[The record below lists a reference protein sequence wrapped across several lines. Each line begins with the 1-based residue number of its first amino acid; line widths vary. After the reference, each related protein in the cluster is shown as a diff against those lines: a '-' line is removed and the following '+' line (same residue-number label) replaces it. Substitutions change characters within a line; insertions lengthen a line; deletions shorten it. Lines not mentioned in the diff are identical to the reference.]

1 MISLRDL
8 MRPFNPAPPLT
19 LLLALAL
26 LCAPHRAFADRA
38 LEQAVAAKDPKA
50 VQRVIKEAATVEPL
64 LLMQAAVGL
73 LESGQRDQAV
83 FWFYAGQLRARYWP
97 TLQGQNA
104 QILTILL
111 MTIGEQVNAEA
122 FRDIPALVKTL
133 DAVVAWDEKTF
144 ARWAVA
150 MELDPADPAMRERRR
165 KAIEGLGPFKVRLL
179 AEREALEQHAREYK
193 SPAQIEKEREEA
205 VVTNFSQSPVEVD
218 VVGTR
223 FRLPAHYISPQGAV
237 FKPEQRLTSIGFW
250 VFLPEYDGYTRDN
263 WRQPLG
269 SPDAI
274 LIRVAAETRTRPE
287 EEVERFLAEGG
298 ADTERVGDRE
308 ATVYDSRK
316 TRARLPVNVVS
327 RHHVF
332 KAVKASGGPYYAVCD
347 ASEPGIVQD
356 GARCEMFLGD
366 AQRGLRVSAL
376 FRRVH
381 LGRMAEIEE
390 RLSAMLESWIVK

>member
-1 MISLRDL
+1 MNAKRAKAG
-8 MRPFNPAPPLT
+8 RPAAALA
-19 LLLALAL
+19 LLLALAV
-26 LCAPHRAFADRA
+26 LCAPGRAWADRA

-50 VQRVIKEAATVEPL
+50 VQRVIREAATVEPL
-64 LLMQAAVGL
+64 LLMQAAFAL

-97 TLQGQNA
+97 TLQGENA

-111 MTIGEQVNAEA
+111 MTIGEQVNAQA

-150 MELDPADPAMRERRR
+150 MKLDAADPAMRERRR
-165 KAIEGLGPFKVRLL
+165 KAIEGIGPFKQRLL
-179 AEREALEQHAREYK
+179 ADREGLELYARGYK
-193 SPAQIEKEREEA
+193 SPAQIEQEREDA
-205 VVTNFSQSPVEVD
+205 VARGYSQSPVDVD
-218 VVGTR
+218 VAGTR
-223 FRLPAHYISPQGAV
+223 FRVPGHYISPQGV
-237 FKPEQRLTSIGFW
+237 EFKPDQRLTDIGFW
-250 VFLPEYDGYTRDN
+250 FFLPDFGGYTRDN
-263 WRQPLG
+263 WRQPLA

-274 LIRVAAETRTRPE
+274 LVRVAAETRTRPE

-298 ADTERVGDRE
+298 AATERVGDRE

-316 TRARLPVNVVS
+316 TRARLPVHVVS

-332 KAVKASGGPYYAVCD
+332 KAVKAGGGPYYAVCD
-347 ASEPGIVQD
+347 APEAGIVRE

-376 FRRVH
+376 FRRSH
-381 LGRMAEIEE
+381 LDRMAQIEE

>member
-1 MISLRDL
+1 MMSIRDALRASK
-8 MRPFNPAPPLT
+8 PAPALA
-19 LLLALAL
+19 LLLALTL
-26 LCAPHRAFADRA
+26 LFAPHRAWADRDLEKA
-38 LEQAVAAKDPKA
+38 LAAKDPKA
-50 VQRVIKEAATVEPL
+50 VQRIVKEAATAEPH

-73 LESGQRDQAV
+73 LESGQREQAV

-111 MTIGEQVNAEA
+111 MTLGEQVNAAA

-133 DAVVAWDEKTF
+133 DAVVAWDEKTY
-144 ARWAVA
+144 ARWAAA
-150 MELDPADPAMRERRR
+150 MKLNPADPAMRERRR
-165 KAIEGLGPFKVRLL
+165 KAIEGLGPFKQRLL
-179 AEREALEQHAREYK
+179 AEREALEQQAREYK

-205 VVTNFSQSPVEVD
+205 VARNYSQAPLEVD
-218 VVGTR
+218 VAGTR
-223 FRLPAHYISPQGAV
+223 FRLPAHYISPQGEVARSD
-237 FKPEQRLTSIGFW
+237 QRLTSIGFW
-250 VFLPEYDGYTRDN
+250 VFLPDYGGYTLEN

-269 SPDAI
+269 DPDAI
-274 LIRVAAETRTRPE
+274 LIRVAAETRTSPE

-308 ATVYDSRK
+308 ATVYDHRK

-332 KAVKASGGPYYAVCD
+332 KAVKAGGGPYYAVCD
-347 ASEPGIVQD
+347 AEPGIAEE

-376 FRRVH
+376 FRRRH
-381 LGRMAEIEE
+381 LPRMAEIEE

>member
-1 MISLRDL
+1 MGPRDVTRSLK
-8 MRPFNPAPPLT
+8 PPPVLP
-19 LLLALAL
+19 LLLALTL
-26 LCAPHRAFADRA
+26 LCASHPTFADPALERA
-38 LEQAVAAKDPKA
+38 LAAKDPKA

-64 LLMQAAVGL
+64 LLMQAAVAL

-111 MTIGEQVNAEA
+111 MTIGEQVNAQA
-122 FRDIPALVKTL
+122 FLDIPALVKTL

-150 MELDPADPAMRERRR
+150 MRLDPADPAMRERRR
-165 KAIEGLGPFKVRLL
+165 KAIDGLGPFKVRLL
-179 AEREALEQHAREYK
+179 AEREALERHAREYK

-205 VVTNFSQSPVEVD
+205 VARNYSQILVEVD
-218 VVGTR
+218 VAGTR
-223 FRLPAHYISPQGAV
+223 FRLPAHYISPQGAG
-237 FKPEQRLTSIGFW
+237 FKPGQRLTSIGFW
-250 VFLPEYDGYTRDN
+250 VFLPEYGGYTRDN
-263 WRQPLG
+263 WREPLG
-269 SPDAI
+269 NPDSI
-274 LIRVAAETRTRPE
+274 LILVAAETRTRPE
-287 EEVERFLAEGG
+287 EELERFLAEGG
-298 ADTERVGDRE
+298 AETERVGDRE
-308 ATVYDSRK
+308 ATVYDHRK

-332 KAVKASGGPYYAVCD
+332 KAVKAGGGPYYAVCD
-347 ASEPGIVQD
+347 AEQGILEE
-356 GARCEMFLGD
+356 GARCEVFLGD

-376 FRRVH
+376 FRRIHV
-381 LGRMAEIEE
+381 GRMAEIEE